1 MGKQDKEHD
10 KYHGPVHYIPN
21 HAVLRPDKKST
32 PVRIVFNS
40 SCAFRGHALND
51 YWKKRSRTF
60 KRHIWSCLEIS
71 REGIAVLGDISKMY
85 HRILIPERDQH
96 VQRFLYTN
104 METDR
109 EPDTYIKTVL
119 TFGDKPAPAMAQVAL
134 RKGAQENTA
143 GYPGN
148 EAKCSR
154 ATRTWMTSVSL

>member
-40 SCAFRGHALND
+40 SCTFRGHALND
-51 YWKKRSRTF
+51 YWKKGPELLNGIFGVVLRFREKELQYWETF
-60 KRHIWSCLEIS
+60 
-71 REGIAVLGDISKMY
+71 SKMY
-85 HRILIPERDQH
+85 HRILIPERGQH

-109 EPDTYIKTVL
+109 ELDTYIKTVL

-134 RKGAQENTA
+134 RKAAQENTA
-143 GYPGN
+143 GYPGS